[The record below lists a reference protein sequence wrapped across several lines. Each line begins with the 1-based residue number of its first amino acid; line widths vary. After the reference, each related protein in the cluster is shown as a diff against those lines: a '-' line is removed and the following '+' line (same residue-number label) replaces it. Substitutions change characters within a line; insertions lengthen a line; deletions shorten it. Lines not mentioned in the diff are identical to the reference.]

1 VPSQHECSQPASE
14 SNVTVA
20 ENDGAF
26 VETTETQVTGTTAR
40 APICPEGEKLKC
52 TLGPPPV
59 CHCE

>member
-1 VPSQHECSQPASE
+1 VS
-14 SNVTVA
+14 
-20 ENDGAF
+20 DGTF
-26 VETTETQVTGTTAR
+26 VETTQAEDTGATSR